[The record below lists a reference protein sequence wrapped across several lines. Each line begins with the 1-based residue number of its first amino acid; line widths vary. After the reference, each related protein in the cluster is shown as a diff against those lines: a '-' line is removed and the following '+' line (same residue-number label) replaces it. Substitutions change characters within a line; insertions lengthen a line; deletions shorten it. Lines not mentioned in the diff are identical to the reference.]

1 MDKRPQISVLV
12 PVYNTEKYLPACLDS
27 VLSQSMTDFEIVAV
41 NDAST
46 DGSPRILAEYAAK
59 DSRIRLINHPC
70 NKGLLAVRL
79 TGIRAAKGK
88 YIMFLDSDD
97 RFLPGVMKLA
107 FEAAETKKA
116 DIVHFPM
123 EIHRRLKNGKSRKE
137 KYAYPFKHQLDGKE
151 IFKNYFVDN
160 AYFWMVCMKL
170 YRVEL
175 CRKAIEFIPDQ
186 FCLMAEDFCLYTLC
200 AFFAERYVPLR
211 QPGYVYYLDSGI
223 SSGQK
228 TTLEKFEFR
237 LTPFQALRTV
247 RNFLQQQGVWEKYR
261 DAFEKHERDILINYV
276 NHWFRFLSDYDKT
289 PAFNFMFRDY
299 DSAALFRAFRSYFD
313 EKDETVPEMLTGEDP
328 QPVPCPEKLNRPA
341 DRILPRNEHISLERW
356 REWETLIRQNNWDA
370 VILEPDA
377 DPERLLWDILAVRS
391 AGAAAVCRQA
401 EGYLSKLE
409 RDGMK
414 VWLLE
419 DRVLRQ
425 ASAVLASDDVSAEW
439 YRRRGCRSGTSL
451 ETLLPPQRSPETS
464 AFMTA
469 LAESE
474 KKTGYYRIDPSEDGE
489 TFVPFFRKLDH
500 VFRKLPKSFRKRFF
514 GFLARSYDRIF
525 NQ

>member
-1 MDKRPQISVLV
+1 MNPKISVLI
-12 PVYNTEKYLPACLDS
+12 PVYNTEKYLSDCLDS

-41 NDAST
+41 DDAST
-46 DGSPRILAEYAAK
+46 DGSSRILAEYASR
-59 DSRIRLINHPC
+59 DPRIRIVTHEK
-70 NKGLLAVRL
+70 NKGLLSVRL
-79 TGIRAAKGK
+79 TGINAARGK

-97 RFLPGVMKLA
+97 CFIPGVLKNALD
-107 FEAAETKKA
+107 AAETNHA
-116 DIVHFPM
+116 DIVNFSM
-123 EIHRRLKNGKSRKE
+123 ELRLRTGRGNGRFLKYSRPYRHALLGPE
-137 KYAYPFKHQLDGKE
+137 VFHKYFAED
-151 IFKNYFVDN
+151 
-160 AYFWMVCMKL
+160 ACSWMLCQKL
-170 YRVEL
+170 FLTEL
-175 CRKAIEFIPDQ
+175 CRKTAEFIPDQ
-186 FCLMAEDFCLYTLC
+186 FCLMAEDVCFYTIC
-200 AFFAERYVPLR
+200 AFLAKHYVPLR
-211 QPGYVYYLDSGI
+211 KPGYIYYRDSGI
-223 SSGQK
+223 TSVQK
-228 TTLEKFEFR
+228 TTLEKFITR
-237 LTPFQALRTV
+237 QSPFPALSTV

-261 DAFEKHERDILINYV
+261 DAFEKHEQFILSEYV
-276 NHWFRFLSDYDKT
+276 HRWMRLLQESGRVA
-289 PAFNFMFRDY
+289 AFNFMFRDY

-356 REWETLIRQNNWDA
+356 REWETLIRQNGWDA

-377 DPERLLWDILAVRS
+377 DTERLLWDILAVRF
-391 AGAAAVCRQA
+391 AGAAAVCRRT
-401 EGYLSKLE
+401 EGYRARLE
-409 RDGMK
+409 RDGVK
-414 VWLLE
+414 AWLLE

-425 ASAVLASDDVSAEW
+425 ASAVLVSDDVSAEW

-500 VFRKLPKSFRKRFF
+500 LFRKLPNSFRKSLF
-514 GFLARSYDRIF
+514 GFLARSYNHIF
-525 NQ
+525 NR